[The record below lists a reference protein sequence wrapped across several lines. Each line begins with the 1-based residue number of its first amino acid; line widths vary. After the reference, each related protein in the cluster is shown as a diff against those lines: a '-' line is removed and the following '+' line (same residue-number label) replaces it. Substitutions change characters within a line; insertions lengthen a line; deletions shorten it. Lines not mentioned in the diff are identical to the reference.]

1 MEAKAYIREMSCRK
15 VYRKWFDESK
25 GACYDVTIIMIDNI
39 REEYRT

>member
-1 MEAKAYIREMSCRK
+1 MEAKAYIREKSCRK

-25 GACYDVTIIMIDNI
+25 GACYDVKTTTIDNI